1 MALTSQVLKLFW
13 HFLYGN
19 GTCSSQNHVLVVL
32 WLANNFESQRCLL
45 TRDPSHVLLRMCSFA
60 RDPSHVLLHMCSF
73 IRALSHVLL
82 HMCSFT
88 RAPLH
93 VLLRT

>member
-45 TRDPSHVLLRMCSFA
+45 TRDPSHVLLRMCSFT
-60 RDPSHVLLHMCSF
+60 C
-73 IRALSHVLL
+73 
-82 HMCSFT
+82 
-88 RAPLH
+88 APLH
-93 VLLRT
+93 VLLHTCSFACAPSYVILRM